1 ANAESKSEKCSKK
14 KLTEKPMA
22 NVPNASD
29 SAIVNAFFPILR
41 HMKILEDSGLIET
54 YTQES
59 NLRAPDRKYY
69 RLATTY
75 RMNIAFS
82 RGGFF
87 N

>member
-1 ANAESKSEKCSKK
+1 
-14 KLTEKPMA
+14 
-22 NVPNASD
+22 
-29 SAIVNAFFPILR
+29 
-41 HMKILEDSGLIET
+41 MKILEDSGLIET